1 MQSMDAQLQN
11 SHINKNRADQRSKR
25 QDIDADSKSM
35 NLENLCRI
43 TKGDLVNLLKNP
55 MWIFFATGF
64 PLLMTII
71 LGYLTGD
78 SYGKTVTSYDYY
90 GITGII
96 YAVLNSGMISANAFM
111 EERIKKPN
119 MRIIYAPG
127 SVRNLYLSKII
138 SSFLF
143 VYGFHVVDL
152 IFLQLVFHV
161 TIGNIGLFLLILAV
175 LELWTVTLG
184 IMLCC
189 LIKTE
194 SVTNQI
200 QSIIVNLL
208 AVLGGV
214 IFSLDG
220 FGKAGRIISMC
231 SPVKWIVKAFFEM
244 SFDNDLSL
252 YTPVVAGMLL
262 CILVM
267 VVICDRTF
275 RKEDCIC

>member
-90 GITGII
+90 GITGMI

-119 MRIIYAPG
+119 MRIIYAR
-127 SVRNLYLSKII
+127 VLSEI
-138 SSFLF
+138 S
-143 VYGFHVVDL
+143 
-152 IFLQLVFHV
+152 ICQR
-161 TIGNIGLFLLILAV
+161 LFLPFYLYMDS
-175 LELWTVTLG
+175 
-184 IMLCC
+184 ML
-189 LIKTE
+189 
-194 SVTNQI
+194 
-200 QSIIVNLL
+200 SI
-208 AVLGGV
+208 
-214 IFSLDG
+214 
-220 FGKAGRIISMC
+220 
-231 SPVKWIVKAFFEM
+231 
-244 SFDNDLSL
+244 
-252 YTPVVAGMLL
+252 
-262 CILVM
+262 
-267 VVICDRTF
+267 
-275 RKEDCIC
+275 